1 MKNLCALLGGILLA
15 MLPESSSSSDPSSQQ
30 FRLVGP
36 GPASVAAVAQ
46 SPTYQAYVVGGGGQ
60 AVGISAS
67 QTYTNVA
74 GGTSTQLPTDRIFRN
89 EFEDQ

>member
-1 MKNLCALLGGILLA
+1 MKNLYALLGGALLA
-15 MLPESSSSSDPSSQQ
+15 MLPETAISSDPSTQQ

-46 SPTYQAYVVGGGGQ
+46 SPAYQAYVVGGGGQ

-67 QTYTNVA
+67 ETYTNVA
-74 GGTSTQLPTDRIFRN
+74 GGTSTQLPTDRIFGN
-89 EFEDQ
+89 QFESQ